1 MTPEQRYLFDVTGY
15 LHIEGALTGAD
26 LEKAQAAADQYIYSD
41 PAQYPPG
48 FRTRPRDLTAEQAGN
63 LPLIRYENGFAYD
76 RSLEAMTMSPATWPI
91 IKEFTDNKPRLVS
104 GTLSYQSY
112 FEDQP
117 PFSSPATN
125 PGGLHGGP
133 LHYLNRY
140 QVKDGRIFCNNFI
153 CFFYLTDVEPGDGGL
168 IVVPGSHK
176 GEFARPDYLLSSDA
190 EGLDAVKDPVVTN
203 LTPRAGDFL
212 IISELTTHGVLRW
225 RRKDKDRRF
234 LILRYVPQYEGKMS
248 LPEEI
253 LERLAPE
260 TQELVSAVGYGHQKE
275 IAQQDRITL
284 SA

>member
-26 LEKAQAAADQYIYSD
+26 LEKAQVAADQYIYSD

-76 RSLEAMTMSPATWPI
+76 RSLEAMTMSPVTWPI

-133 LHYLNRY
+133 LPLLYRY

-176 GEFARPDYLLSSDA
+176 GEFALPDYLLSSDA

-234 LILRYVPQYEGKMS
+234 LILRYVPQYQGKMS

-260 TQELVSAVGYGHQKE
+260 TQELVSVVGYGHQKE

>member
-1 MTPEQRYLFDVTGY
+1 MTPEQRYLFDITGY
-15 LHIEGALTGAD
+15 LHIEGALTGSD

-112 FEDQP
+112 WEDQP
-117 PFSSPATN
+117 PFSNLKN

-133 LHYLNRY
+133 LPLLYRY

-153 CFFYLTDVEPGDGGL
+153 CFF
-168 IVVPGSHK
+168 
-176 GEFARPDYLLSSDA
+176 
-190 EGLDAVKDPVVTN
+190 
-203 LTPRAGDFL
+203 
-212 IISELTTHGVLRW
+212 
-225 RRKDKDRRF
+225 
-234 LILRYVPQYEGKMS
+234 
-248 LPEEI
+248 
-253 LERLAPE
+253 
-260 TQELVSAVGYGHQKE
+260 
-275 IAQQDRITL
+275 
-284 SA
+284 